1 MGNFNRKLLV
11 FLVIALLA
19 ITASPAL
26 ASSNKV
32 YGYTHISTGYINN
45 VTGRI
50 VGRKPAP
57 SIEKNANILSAK
69 AKKVLAQRRHVV
81 VSRGTPRSCRDII
94 KRVGKLYW
102 ADEANL
108 NALVWIANKESGCRP
123 GAISKSGK
131 YKGMFQLGSPPKWM
145 GLGDAAS
152 ETRAGCEYIK
162 SRYGNPPAA
171 KKHHLRFNWY

>member
-1 MGNFNRKLLV
+1 MGNFNKKLLV

-45 VTGRI
+45 VTGSI

-57 SIEKNANILSAK
+57 SIEKNANVLSVK

-81 VSRGTPRSCRDII
+81 VSRGAPRSFWPII
-94 KRVGKLYW
+94 EKVGSLYW
-102 ADEANL
+102 DDAEELKALHWIQRHECNTPGYV
-108 NALVWIANKESGCRP
+108 NAHGCV
-123 GAISKSGK
+123 GL
-131 YKGMFQLGSPPKWM
+131 MQLKNPPSWM
-145 GLGDAAS
+145 QRGDPAS

-162 SRYGNPPAA
+162 RRYGNPSAA
-171 KKHHLRFNWY
+171 KKHHLCFNWY

>member
-45 VTGRI
+45 VTGSI

-57 SIEKNANILSAK
+57 SIEKNANVLSVK

-81 VSRGTPRSCRDII
+81 VSRGTPRSCHDII

-102 ADEANL
+102 ADEPSL
-108 NALVWIANKESGCRP
+108 NMLVWIANKESGCRP
-123 GAISKSGK
+123 GTVSKTGK
-131 YKGMFQLGSPPKWM
+131 YKSMFQLGNPPKWM
-145 GLGDAAS
+145 VLGDAAS

-162 SRYGNPPAA
+162 RRYGNPSAA
-171 KKHHLRFNWY
+171 KKHHLCFNWY